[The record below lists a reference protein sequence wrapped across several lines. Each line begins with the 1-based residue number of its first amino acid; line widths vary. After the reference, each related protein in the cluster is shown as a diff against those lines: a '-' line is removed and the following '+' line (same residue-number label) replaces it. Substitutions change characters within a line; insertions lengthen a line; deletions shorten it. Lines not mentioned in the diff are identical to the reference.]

1 MADLKAASAKDLW
14 AMQAIETT
22 IAAIGA
28 KIGYLVTSWPIN
40 GNMRI
45 AGASLSACVQILLTR
60 TEQQIFRVCWQRIEA
75 SLLRPSLSPIPIAFM
90 KIFRADQEDRRIF
103 K

>member
-22 IAAIGA
+22 IAAI
-28 KIGYLVTSWPIN
+28 IGYLVTSWPIN